1 MCENAGSNMRI
12 LHVFRSPVGGL
23 FRHVRDLARGQAELG
38 HDVGLFCDSSSGGES
53 ATRQLGLTNSYCK
66 LGIHREAMSKLPGL
80 GDISCSSQTLKLARQ
95 LNVDVIHGHGAKG
108 GLYAR
113 LAGKIGNRP
122 SFYTPHGGSLHYDWG
137 KFPGPVFLGTEWL
150 LRKTNAAM
158 IFVCHYERQLFQSKI
173 GLGKCRSTV
182 VHNGLWD
189 EEFATTALATGAKDL
204 LFVGEMRHLKG
215 VDVLLRAIA
224 QLKQHRI
231 VSCCF
236 VGEGSDLEM
245 FKSLAAELKLTD
257 QVEFVGRKSM
267 KEALALGRIF
277 VLPSRN
283 ESFPYVMLEAAAAHK
298 PLIASHI
305 GGIAEVVPKAQL
317 CAPDDPAALAS
328 LIISTLE
335 NTEKSRLN
343 ADSLAAELQ
352 LKFNTS
358 GMAQKITAFYR

>member
-1 MCENAGSNMRI
+1 MRI

-38 HDVGLFCDSSSGGES
+38 HDVGLFCDSSSGGEN
-53 ATRQLGLTNSYCK
+53 ATRQLGLTQPYCK

-95 LNVDVIHGHGAKG
+95 LNADVIHGHGAKG

-113 LAGKIGNRP
+113 IAGRIGNKP
-122 SFYTPHGGSLHYDWG
+122 AFYTPHGGSLHYDWG
-137 KFPGPVFLGTEWL
+137 KFPGPLFLGTEWL

-158 IFVCHYERQLFQSKI
+158 IFVCDYEKQLFQSKI

-189 EEFATTALATGAKDL
+189 EEFQQKPLVVNAKDL
-204 LFVGEMRHLKG
+204 LFVGEMRKLKG

-224 QLKQHRI
+224 ELKPRR
-231 VSCCF
+231 VVTCCF
-236 VGEGSDLEM
+236 VGEGADLVSFEAL
-245 FKSLAAELKLTD
+245 SSELGLNN
-257 QVEFVGRKSM
+257 QVSFVGRKTM
-267 KEALALGRIF
+267 AEALELGRIF

-298 PLIASHI
+298 PLIASNI
-305 GGIAEVVPKAQL
+305 GGIAEVVPKPQL
-317 CAPDDPAALAS
+317 CTPGDPSLLAS
-328 LIISTLE
+328 LILNTLE
-335 NTEKSRLN
+335 NPTKSKHI
-343 ADSLAAELQ
+343 ASLLALELQ
-352 LKFNTS
+352 DKFS
-358 GMAQKITAFYR
+358 AQGMAEKITAFYGSSL